1 MNIIFAPAH
10 YYLSD
15 TLGTEVSWPFYAM
28 QSLAEK
34 GHTVYGICG
43 YTDLTG
49 TLPENVHLSIM
60 YPGKR
65 GTNALVEYGRKVG
78 FYFKVAREV
87 KRLRREHQ
95 IDVVHHFAPISAQ
108 SPNLSAAVFGGLRG
122 TIFTIGPAMVPGSKS
137 SELGLAM
144 GVKTDWRLKIVS
156 GLLALMAAPLRVLQR
171 RTLRR
176 AQKVI
181 AATDLA
187 AEEYAKLVDDPKK
200 IVVVPP
206 GIRLETYAIKGI
218 KHRHSVVLAVCYLT
232 ERKGI
237 DVLLKA
243 FAKVVTRRKSARL
256 WIVGNGPE
264 EANLK
269 KLARTLGISKVVQFW
284 GFVNNTEVGRYY
296 AEAGIFASPT
306 RHEPF
311 GQTLL
316 EAMAAGLPI
325 VASHTGAVPHI
336 VAPGAGF
343 THPIDDVD
351 AVAEH
356 LNNLLAHPDLIDK
369 MGAKAEAHVRANYA
383 WSTIMDTYLDIWKS
397 LSKK

>member
-49 TLPENVHLSIM
+49 TLPDNVHLTII
-60 YPGKR
+60 YPGRR
-65 GTNALVEYGRKVG
+65 GKNALVEYGRKIK
-78 FYFKVAREV
+78 FYFRVASEV
-87 KRLRREHQ
+87 RRLRREHQ
-95 IDVVHHFAPISAQ
+95 IDVVHHFAPISMQ
-108 SPNLSAAVFGGLRG
+108 SPNLAAITGALDDTVFTL
-122 TIFTIGPAMVPGSKS
+122 GPAMVPGAKS

-144 GVKTDWRLKIVS
+144 GVKSDWRLSIVS
-156 GLLALMAAPLRVLQR
+156 FLLALMSAPMRWLQR

-176 AQKVI
+176 AQAVM
-181 AATDLA
+181 AVTDAA
-187 AEEYAKLVDDPKK
+187 AEHYGKLTDPKK
-200 IVVVPP
+200 ISIIPA
-206 GIRLETYAIKGI
+206 GIRVETYTVPGV
-218 KHRHSVVLAVCYLT
+218 KHKPNVILAVCYLV

-237 DVLLKA
+237 DVLLQA
-243 FAKVVTRRKSARL
+243 FAKVVAQRPEARL

-264 EANLK
+264 EENLK
-269 KLARTLGISKVVQFW
+269 KLAQTLKITKEVRFW
-284 GFVNNTEVGRYY
+284 GFVNNTSVGRYY
-296 AEAGIFASPT
+296 AEAGIFATPT

-316 EAMAAGLPI
+316 EAMAAGLPV

-336 VAPGAGF
+336 VPKEVGF
-343 THPIDDVD
+343 THPIDDVA
-351 AVAEH
+351 AVAAH
-356 LNNLLAHPDLIDK
+356 LERLLADPKLSRQ
-369 MGAKAEAHVRANYA
+369 MGERAAEQDR
-383 WSTIMDTYLDIWKS
+383 KS
-397 LSKK
+397 VV